1 MAVSV
6 PGERGDA
13 IARADSERSERV
25 GQLPRATMQL
35 AVGRAVKIALDAAR
49 DDLDRTVMPIRVL
62 DQRRDVQ
69 RHRHHQT
76 LNHRPSPAADP
87 GAKNRLP
94 CETLIR
100 FTR

>member
-1 MAVSV
+1 
-6 PGERGDA
+6 
-13 IARADSERSERV
+13 
-25 GQLPRATMQL
+25 
-35 AVGRAVKIALDAAR
+35 
-49 DDLDRTVMPIRVL
+49 VL

-76 LNHRPSPAADP
+76 LNHRSSPAADP

>member
-1 MAVSV
+1 VAVSV

-49 DDLDRTVMPIRVL
+49 DDLEPN
-62 DQRRDVQ
+62 RD
-69 RHRHHQT
+69 
-76 LNHRPSPAADP
+76 ADP
-87 GAKNRLP
+87 RAGSASRCSTASTSSDSESSSLSCGRSGREKSL
-94 CETLIR
+94 TV
-100 FTR
+100 